1 MRQTVENVEGF
12 AIGLSF
18 ILDNVPSSTV
28 LKRMAKQGIRLI
40 RTIGEEPWEI
50 WVANHEVGYR
60 LRYSPRIRTIIMRGR
75 DLELGLTTDWA
86 MRKAIGI
93 RQQRTGGL
101 PIMCGFDNLE
111 LNLAAR

>member
-1 MRQTVENVEGF
+1 MRQTVENVDAF

-28 LKRMAKQGIRLI
+28 LKRMAQHGIRLI
-40 RTIGEEPWEI
+40 RTIGEETWEI

-60 LRYSPRIRTIIMRGR
+60 LGYSPRRRTIIMRGR

-93 RQQRTGGL
+93 RQQLADG
-101 PIMCGFDNLE
+101 PPFMCGLEGLE
-111 LNLAAR
+111 LNLV